1 MNAHTRISEKGQVV
15 VPKAT
20 RERLGWQPGTDLDI
34 IETSDA
40 ITLRRRAAG
49 GRLTVDEALGRLR
62 ALYRRDGPPVA
73 VDELGWSADVAGD
86 QD

>member
-15 VPKAT
+15 VPKGT
-20 RERLGWQPGTDLDI
+20 RDRLGWQPGTDLDI

-40 ITLRRRAAG
+40 ITLRRRATG

-62 ALYRRDGPPVA
+62 VLYRHEGPSVP
-73 VDELGWSADVAGD
+73 VDELGWDADVAGD
-86 QD
+86 KD